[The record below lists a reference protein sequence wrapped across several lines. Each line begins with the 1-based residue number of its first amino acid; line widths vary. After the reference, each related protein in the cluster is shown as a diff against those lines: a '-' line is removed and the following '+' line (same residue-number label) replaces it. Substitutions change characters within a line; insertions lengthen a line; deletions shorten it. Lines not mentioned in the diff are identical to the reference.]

1 MSETVSP
8 LAGARRREGLLL
20 AGYILLFV
28 IGVWTVVAS
37 ELGAQDPAS
46 LHSKTVG
53 EPTEKSAPSGK

>member
-28 IGVWTVVAS
+28 VGVWTVVAS
-37 ELGAQDPAS
+37 EFGAQEPAS
-46 LHSKTVG
+46 LHAESVG
-53 EPTEKSAPSGK
+53 ETTERSARSGK

>member
-1 MSETVSP
+1 MTETVSP

-46 LHSKTVG
+46 LHEGNVG
-53 EPTEKSAPSGK
+53 QTTETPPPPGK

>member
-37 ELGAQDPAS
+37 EFGAQEPAS
-46 LHSKTVG
+46 LHADKVG
-53 EPTEKSAPSGK
+53 ETTEKPAPAGK